1 MKKKGR
7 WVMSRSRRIAMTAL
21 ALAAGALPVRAAE
34 KLSAGQEFV
43 YTGTLEQRQSQTNM
57 PAVTYHAPVKL
68 SALVTEADPVRGYT
82 VIQMPEIRP
91 QKPPSPADTQ
101 PFAEVSVVRYRPD
114 LNRAPGPIP
123 PPRPT
128 LGMPLSP
135 LLMNRP
141 IPFYAYPLGP
151 LADLRVGQ
159 SWETIE
165 LLMLRGVTS
174 PEVVYTV
181 VGDTKING
189 RNCVRIEKKPKLP
202 FMKSE
207 TGDSSVAVTDYAG
220 SLCVDRE
227 TGLTVSDEWRASVLY
242 TAGKLE
248 ARVEAR
254 AALALKETRQLSAAE
269 VASRIKQAE
278 AFSRVED
285 AAFGAGP
292 KADHKQQVEAAEQAI
307 TRFRRDYPA
316 SPFAPALATIA
327 AYLEPEARRLALQ
340 GGPAPPFRLSSL
352 AGQEQ
357 TLAAYRG
364 KLILLCFFASW

>member
-1 MKKKGR
+1 MKKKER
-7 WVMSRSRRIAMTAL
+7 WVMPRSRWIIMAAL
-21 ALAAGALPVRAAE
+21 ALSAVALPVQAAGR
-34 KLSAGQEFV
+34 LTAGQEFV
-43 YTGTLEQRQSQTNM
+43 YTGTLEQRQAQTNM
-57 PAVTYHAPVKL
+57 PAVTYRAPVKL
-68 SALVTEADPVRGYT
+68 SALVTKADPAKGYT
-82 VIQMPEIRP
+82 IIRMPEIRP
-91 QKPPSPADTQ
+91 QKPPSPADSL
-101 PFAEVSVVRYRPD
+101 PYAEVSTERFRPD
-114 LNRAPGPIP
+114 LNRAPGADR

-135 LLMNRP
+135 LLWNRP
-141 IPFYAYPLGP
+141 IPFYAYPLGR

-159 SWETIE
+159 SWETMEPLVLPGIS
-165 LLMLRGVTS
+165 M
-174 PEVVYTV
+174 PEVVFTV
-181 VGDTKING
+181 AGETKVNG

-207 TGDSSVAVTDYAG
+207 TADSSVAVTDYAG

-227 TGLTVSDEWRASVLY
+227 TGLTVSDQWHASVLD
-242 TAGKLE
+242 TAGKIQ
-248 ARVEAR
+248 ARVDAG
-254 AALALKETRQLSAAE
+254 AALALKETRQLSAGE
-269 VASRIKQAE
+269 VASRVKQAE

-285 AAFGAGP
+285 AVFDADP
-292 KADHKQQVEAAEQAI
+292 KADHKQQVDAAEQAI

-316 SPFAPALATIA
+316 SPYAPALAPIA

-340 GGPAPPFRLSSL
+340 GGPAPPFHLSSL